1 MGETCLSSLGRCTFA
16 RMPWGLYT
24 LKACRANP
32 VLKTPRGCLFCQHCE
47 GSSLMHRQIF
57 FFFLTIGK
65 SYKFFR
71 TSILYSKHSSS
82 CIPFFIQQAFLGHS
96 TWTRHWAEGK
106 EARHLGAWD
115 CVLWSHNTRLAYIA
129 SQLCH
134 SVKELRAS
142 VPILTV
148 LICLICEMVK
158 IMVSS

>member
-1 MGETCLSSLGRCTFA
+1 MHICKDALR
-16 RMPWGLYT
+16 PLYFKSMQGKSRFENSKRLFILPT
-24 LKACRANP
+24 LWRFFTDAQ
-32 VLKTPRGCLFCQHCE
+32 TDF
-47 GSSLMHRQIF
+47 F

>member
-1 MGETCLSSLGRCTFA
+1 MHICKDALRSLYFKSMQGKSRFENSK
-16 RMPWGLYT
+16 RLFILPT
-24 LKACRANP
+24 LWRFFTDAQ
-32 VLKTPRGCLFCQHCE
+32 TD
-47 GSSLMHRQIF
+47 F
-57 FFFLTIGK
+57 FFFLTTGK

-148 LICLICEMVK
+148 LICLICKMVK